1 MRSRSAAS
9 EGNVSEIEMI
19 VPSLMVSVCEF
30 SGWLET
36 PSMRLPQNIL
46 NCRFNDPSLS
56 SALLAK
62 AMVIVNARQAN
73 ELRVFKAIREI
84 AEC

>member
-1 MRSRSAAS
+1 M
-9 EGNVSEIEMI
+9 
-19 VPSLMVSVCEF
+19 PSLMVSVCEF

-46 NCRFNDPSLS
+46 NCRVNDFSLS
-56 SALLAK
+56 PAPLAE
-62 AMVIVNARQAN
+62 AMVIVNARQAA
-73 ELRVFKAIREI
+73 EFRVFKAIREI